1 MSGADFWSNNSQA
14 QTISKEA
21 SSYEKILNL
30 LHTLENELNDLK
42 ELLSLSKE
50 EEDVLSDISEQVK
63 SFEKKLEEIK
73 NMRQEIDKLGKETFV
88 NFDISNIY
96 DSLQFKNKKIN
107 NNRLELVDK
116 KTYHKM
122 NNSFNNI
129 INY

>member
-63 SFEKKLEEIK
+63 SFEKKLE
-73 NMRQEIDKLGKETFV
+73 D
-88 NFDISNIY
+88 
-96 DSLQFKNKKIN
+96 
-107 NNRLELVDK
+107 LE
-116 KTYHKM
+116 
-122 NNSFNNI
+122 
-129 INY
+129 